1 MNPDD
6 WPRLLFLGL
15 LLAALIGSFLA
26 SNRGNMGR
34 VAQQAAIWGLIF
46 VGVIAAY
53 GLWNDVSR
61 DLRSRQSVVSEG
73 KIEVPRS
80 PDGHYY
86 VTAQVNGVPVDFV
99 IDTGA
104 TELVLS
110 QSDAARAGLNPGS
123 LAYLGSA
130 FTANGE
136 VRTASVQLDRVNLS
150 GIEDRD
156 VRAVVN
162 QGAMDGSLLGMGYLS
177 LFAKIEIADGQLILT
192 R

>member
-6 WPRLLFLGL
+6 LPRLIFLGL
-15 LLAALIGSFLA
+15 LVAAVAGSYLAA
-26 SNRGNMGR
+26 NRGNMGR

-61 DLRSRQSVVSEG
+61 DLRTRQSLMSEG

-86 VTAQVNGVPVDFV
+86 VTALVNGVAVDFV

-104 TELVLS
+104 TDMVLS
-110 QSDAARAGLNPGS
+110 QADAARAGLNPDT

-136 VRTASVQLDRVNLS
+136 VRTAMVQLDHVNLS

-162 QGAMDGSLLGMGYLS
+162 QGQMDGSLLGMGYLS
-177 LFAKIEIADGQLILT
+177 RYARIEIADGQMILT